1 MTNMLKTTDKIWI
14 NGEFVPWD
22 EARVH
27 VLTHTLHYGTG
38 VFEGIRC
45 YKAEAGPAVFRLH
58 EHVNRL
64 FESAYIYQIDI
75 PFSREQISE
84 AILETIRVNKI
95 EACYIRPHVFIGYG
109 AMGINPVANPTQ
121 VIIAVWPWGSYLG
134 EEGLKNGIR
143 VKISS
148 FIRPHVNS
156 LMVRSKTTANYANSL
171 LAKREALKD
180 GYEEAILLDGDG
192 YVCEGS
198 GENIFIVRKGV
209 IKTPPLSSPI
219 LEGITRDTVMQLAA
233 DHGLKLVEER
243 FTRDELYIADEAFFT
258 GTAAEITPIREVD
271 NRTIGSGKPGPVTK
285 QLQAAFFDAVHGREG
300 RYAHWLSYVQEKQ
313 IAVKK

>member
-1 MTNMLKTTDKIWI
+1 MLQATEKIWM
-14 NGEFVPWD
+14 NGDFVPWD
-22 EARVH
+22 DAMVH

-64 FESAYIYQIDI
+64 FESAHICGIDI
-75 PFSREQISE
+75 PFSRVQISE

-109 AMGINPVANPTQ
+109 AMGIYPAANPTQ
-121 VIIAVWPWGSYLG
+121 VVIAVWPWGSYLG
-134 EEGLKNGIR
+134 EEGLDKGIR
-143 VKISS
+143 AKISS
-148 FIRPHVNS
+148 FVRPHVNS
-156 LMVRSKTTANYANSL
+156 FMVRSKTTANYANSL

-180 GYEEAILLDGDG
+180 GYEEAVLLDTDG

-209 IKTPPLSSPI
+209 IKTPPISSPI
-219 LEGITRDTVMQLAA
+219 LEGITRDSVMQIASDL
-233 DHGLKLVEER
+233 DLRLVEER

-271 NRTIGSGKPGPVTK
+271 NRIIGSGKPGPVTK
-285 QLQAAFFDAVHGREG
+285 RLQAAFFDAVHGKAG
-300 RYAHWLSYVQEKQ
+300 RYAHWLSYVREKQ
-313 IAVKK
+313 TAGKK